1 MALEITYAEVRFKT
15 ESKTSG
21 TNSLPPDAPKEKTTF
36 QQNNPGFLRLFLAT
50 LLIFFLLLAISFLV
64 AFIIFFQ
71 KYSKL
76 LQEKKTLTESSQ
88 KHSELEC
95 IKTSSTTEGKIYS
108 TKNAVVESSI
118 LFHLHV
124 LLSNK
129 GKVWSCCPK
138 NWKSFSF
145 HCYLFSTDSKS
156 WNESAEN
163 CYKMGA
169 HLGVINTKE
178 EQDFI
183 MQNLKISYF
192 YIGLSDPE
200 GQRHWQW
207 VDHTPYNESAT
218 FWHSRQSNDI
228 YNQCVM
234 VTRYYHQWGWNAVSC
249 NSKLHSICEMMK
261 IYL

>member
-95 IKTSSTTEGKIYS
+95 IKTSSTTEG
-108 TKNAVVESSI
+108 
-118 LFHLHV
+118 
-124 LLSNK
+124 
-129 GKVWSCCPK
+129 
-138 NWKSFSF
+138 
-145 HCYLFSTDSKS
+145 
-156 WNESAEN
+156 
-163 CYKMGA
+163 
-169 HLGVINTKE
+169 
-178 EQDFI
+178 
-183 MQNLKISYF
+183 
-192 YIGLSDPE
+192 LSDPE

>member
-95 IKTSSTTEGKIYS
+95 IKTSSTTEGK
-108 TKNAVVESSI
+108 
-118 LFHLHV
+118 
-124 LLSNK
+124 
-129 GKVWSCCPK
+129 VWSCCPK

-178 EQDFI
+178 EQACQIQRDRDTGNGLTIHHTMKVPHSGIHVNPMIFI
-183 MQNLKISYF
+183 TNVL
-192 YIGLSDPE
+192 
-200 GQRHWQW
+200 W
-207 VDHTPYNESAT
+207 
-218 FWHSRQSNDI
+218 
-228 YNQCVM
+228 
-234 VTRYYHQWGWNAVSC
+234 
-249 NSKLHSICEMMK
+249 
-261 IYL
+261 